1 MSVSPSKTAKA
12 AGHDHDPAT
21 TAAAHVLTTKNLDP
35 QLFMAARRGDYTQ
48 LKELL
53 KLNDGD
59 WNEEQATAE
68 HITGAAAA
76 AQVVVEVDDHRR
88 RPAAASE
95 LLDLV
100 TMEGDSLLHVVAACG
115 DDEKFL
121 RCAKLLFSRYKDLL
135 SARNSKGDTP
145 LHCAATAGN
154 NNMVKCLVL
163 LARGSETLE
172 VKKLLKMP
180 NECGETALHHAV
192 RARRKDVVDQLMT
205 EDPEQ
210 LACNDLIPSSEVSPL
225 YLAVSLGEME
235 IARRLF
241 IATSKTNK
249 GKPSTYS
256 GPHGRNVLHA
266 AAISPGPGTHTYS
279 SPLFFY
285 YCRQSGYDPAVL
297 L

>member
-1 MSVSPSKTAKA
+1 MYPTLDTYSIRTYTDIVGTSSSINHSSEIMSVSPSKVAKA
-12 AGHDHDPAT
+12 VGHDHDPAT
-21 TAAAHVLTTKNLDP
+21 TAAANVLTTKNLDP

-68 HITGAAAA
+68 HITGAAAE
-76 AQVVVEVDDHRR
+76 AQVIVEVDDHRR

-115 DDEKFL
+115 DDEKVL
-121 RCAKLLFSRYKDLL
+121 RCAKLLFSHYKDLL

-163 LARGSETLE
+163 LARET
-172 VKKLLKMP
+172 
-180 NECGETALHHAV
+180 
-192 RARRKDVVDQLMT
+192 D
-205 EDPEQ
+205 
-210 LACNDLIPSSEVSPL
+210 VSPRPTDVNPVV
-225 YLAVSLGEME
+225 VSW
-235 IARRLF
+235 
-241 IATSKTNK
+241 
-249 GKPSTYS
+249 
-256 GPHGRNVLHA
+256 
-266 AAISPGPGTHTYS
+266 
-279 SPLFFY
+279 
-285 YCRQSGYDPAVL
+285 
-297 L
+297 